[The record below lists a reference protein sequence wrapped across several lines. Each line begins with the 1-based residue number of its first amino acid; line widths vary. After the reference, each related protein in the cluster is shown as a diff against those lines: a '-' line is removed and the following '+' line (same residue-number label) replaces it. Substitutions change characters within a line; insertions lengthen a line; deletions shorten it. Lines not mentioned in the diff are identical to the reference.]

1 MSYNVDTA
9 RTPNDDMEYLFMF
22 AKYFCS
28 VVGPSLNGD
37 SIIPRVLGGILD
49 NVTSGMSRALE
60 QYGVQ
65 AWWVWREAWRMMQG
79 DYKRLP
85 PSIVGEIDTI
95 PGHFLHVSEADP
107 HLVSYTPSEK
117 HGREDRQ
124 VRTTLG
130 RYLTRYQEQLGLSD
144 TQLNR
149 ITREWSALSQTPNI
163 VITNDEDEIV
173 HIYRYG
179 PSSCMSFGKVDNDP
193 VRVYAGPDT
202 AVAAWV
208 VGSSVMK
215 AEKILA
221 RSVVVPEDKKYVR
234 AYSDDAEVRSKFEQ
248 ALEDMGYSHDMEALD
263 GKRLKLIG
271 SRWGDSVV
279 CPYVDGMESGEV
291 NGEYLY
297 VYRGDGGDLDVQ
309 CTSGFAESLGVAC
322 DCCGDMYSEDD
333 LMAVDGGDQ
342 VCGSCLREHY
352 TYAYTGYGEMEWVP
366 NYDVYGY
373 DSHGDA
379 YTSRG
384 ARAYDLR
391 FPEDDDETLRAEDDL
406 IQTEDGKWYLDTDN
420 LERDGYRRTID
431 DLWVQEDDSDYVET
445 EDGEFV
451 LYCDL
456 GAYGYF
462 EIDDDGDTRYVQ
474 REDLSDHGYELVD
487 GAPVKKEEDTE
498 DTEDAAGL
506 KYQLCT
512 LKPPKYKPRAQYQAV
527 LALAPEPWVFGLDV
541 PEANPQAPI
550 SVRPPRIAV
559 PAASLVAVE

>member
-22 AKYFCS
+22 ANYFGS
-28 VVGPSLNGD
+28 VVGPSLNDD
-37 SIIPRVLGGILD
+37 SIIPRVLGGSFD
-49 NVTSGMSRALE
+49 CVTSEMSRALA

-65 AWWVWREAWRMMQG
+65 AWWVWREAWRMAQG
-79 DYKRLP
+79 GYKGLP
-85 PSIVGEIDTI
+85 PSIVAEICTI

-144 TQLNR
+144 TRLNR
-149 ITREWSALSQTPNI
+149 ISREWSALSQAPNI

-179 PSSCMSFGKVDNDP
+179 PSSCMSSGKVDNDP

-234 AYSDDAEVRSKFEQ
+234 AYSDDAEVRRKFEQ
-248 ALEDMGYSHDMEALD
+248 ALEDMGYSHDMEALH

-291 NGEYLY
+291 DGEYLY

-309 CTSGFAESLGVAC
+309 CTSGFAEPLGVAC
-322 DCCGDMYSEDD
+322 ECCGDRYHEDG
-333 LMAVDGGDQ
+333 LTTVEDGGQ
-342 VCGSCLREHY
+342 VCGSCLHDAY
-352 TYAYTGYGEMEWVP
+352 TYAYTGYREQEWVC
-366 NYDVYGY
+366 NDDVYGY
-373 DSHGDA
+373 NRVGNA
-379 YTSRG
+379 FTCRG

-391 FPEDDDETLRAEDDL
+391 FPEDDDETLHAEDDL
-406 IQTEDGKWYLDTDN
+406 IRTEDRKWYLDTDN
-420 LERDGYRRTID
+420 LERDGYRRTIN

-451 LYCDL
+451 LYGDL

-462 EIDDDGDTRYVQ
+462 GIDDDDGATRYVQ
-474 REDLSDHGYELVD
+474 REDLSAHGYELVY
-487 GAPVKKEEDTE
+487 GAPVKKEEDIPAVSLPPPEQMELTL
-498 DTEDAAGL
+498 AA
-506 KYQLCT
+506 
-512 LKPPKYKPRAQYQAV
+512 
-527 LALAPEPWVFGLDV
+527 
-541 PEANPQAPI
+541 
-550 SVRPPRIAV
+550 
-559 PAASLVAVE
+559 

>member
-1 MSYNVDTA
+1 MTMTKKTDH
-9 RTPNDDMEYLFMF
+9 TPDDDMEYLFMF
-22 AKYFCS
+22 ANVFCS

-37 SIIPRVLGGILD
+37 SIISRARNGSLD
-49 NVTSGMSRALE
+49 NVTTGMSLALA

-65 AWWVWREAWRMMQG
+65 AWWVWREAWRMIQC
-79 DYKRLP
+79 DYTRLP
-85 PSIVGEIDTI
+85 SSIVGEIDTI

-107 HLVSYTPSEK
+107 YLVSYTPSEK

-144 TQLNR
+144 NQLNR
-149 ITREWSALSQTPNI
+149 ISREWNALSQTPNI
-163 VITNDEDEIV
+163 VITNDEAEIV

-179 PSSCMSFGKVDNDP
+179 PSSCMSSGKVDNDP

-221 RSVVVPEDKKYVR
+221 RSVVVPEDKAYVR
-234 AYSDDAEVRSKFEQ
+234 AYSDDAEIRRKFEQ
-248 ALEDMGYSHDMEALD
+248 ALEDMGYSHDMGALD

-271 SRWGDSVV
+271 GRWGDSVV

-291 NGEYLY
+291 GGEYLY
-297 VYRGDGGDLDVQ
+297 VYCGDVGDLNVQ
-309 CTSGFAESLGVAC
+309 RTSGFAEPLGVAC
-322 DCCGDMYSEDD
+322 DCCGNMYREDD
-333 LMAVDGGDQ
+333 LTVVDGGGQ
-342 VCGSCLREHY
+342 VCESCLHENY
-352 TYAYTGYGEMEWVP
+352 TYAYTGYGELDWVS
-366 NYDVYGY
+366 DDSVYGY
-373 DSHGDA
+373 DSHGYA
-379 YTSRG
+379 FTSRG

-391 FPEDDDETLRAEDDL
+391 FPGDDDETLRAEDDL

-431 DLWVQEDDSDYVET
+431 DLWVQDDDPDYVET

-451 LYCDL
+451 LYGDL

-462 EIDDDGDTRYVQ
+462 GIDDDDGATRYVQ
-474 REDLSDHGYELVD
+474 REDLSAHGYELVD

-498 DTEDAAGL
+498 DIPAVSLPPPEQMELTLAA
-506 KYQLCT
+506 
-512 LKPPKYKPRAQYQAV
+512 
-527 LALAPEPWVFGLDV
+527 
-541 PEANPQAPI
+541 
-550 SVRPPRIAV
+550 
-559 PAASLVAVE
+559 